1 MMVVPIQYD
10 RGMIPINTDSA
21 WRGTADCRD
30 CSLRNLALF
39 ADLDERDFHLIH
51 TPIDNLLFAEEE
63 TIYREGSPSQGLFT
77 LRSGMI
83 KMVRVTSDGRQRIV
97 RVLRPGDVAGLEVL
111 ATSHYHCDAIALTDV
126 SVCRIPLQVIQTL
139 EVNSLHLHHRLT
151 MKWQQSLKEADDW
164 LAELNFGTA
173 KRRVRN
179 LILKMRSNKNS
190 RLTTLFSRE
199 DMGAM
204 LDLKSETV
212 TREITRLV
220 REGVIEPLDKGKRV
234 YRVLQLDH
242 LLAV

>member
-1 MMVVPIQYD
+1 MALFQYD
-10 RGMIPINTDSA
+10 RRMIPINIDSA

-51 TPIDNLLFAEEE
+51 APIDNLLLLEEE
-63 TIYREGSPSQGLFT
+63 TIYHEGSPSQGLFT

-111 ATSHYHCDAIALTDV
+111 ATSHYHCDAIALTGV
-126 SVCRIPLQVIQTL
+126 SVCRIPLQVIHTL
-139 EVNSLHLHHRLT
+139 ETDSEHLHQRLT

-164 LAELNFGTA
+164 LADLNFGTA
-173 KRRVRN
+173 RRRVSN
-179 LILKMRSNKNS
+179 LLLKMRSDNDS

-212 TREITRLV
+212 SREITRLV
-220 REGVIEPLDKGKRV
+220 REGAIEPLDKSKRV
-234 YRVLQLDH
+234 YRVLQLDR
-242 LLAV
+242 LQAV